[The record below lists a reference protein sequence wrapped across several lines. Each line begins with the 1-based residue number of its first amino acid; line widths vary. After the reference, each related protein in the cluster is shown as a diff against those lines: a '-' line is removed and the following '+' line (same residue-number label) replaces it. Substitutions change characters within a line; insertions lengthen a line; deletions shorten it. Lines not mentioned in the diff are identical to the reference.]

1 MDALCSTVQEKG
13 MSAGLDEHPPV
24 ETLLPNELMNDD
36 VQVWRTVLTDIYN
49 NTISYISNDSG
60 GTVRYCSLGC
70 RLITPYFGLLPS
82 TERTSGCLH
91 LLANVRV

>member
-1 MDALCSTVQEKG
+1 

-24 ETLLPNELMNDD
+24 EALLPNELMNDG
-36 VQVWRTVLTDIYN
+36 VQVWRTVPQIYIS
-49 NTISYISNDSG
+49 NTISYINNDSG
-60 GTVRYCSLGC
+60 GTVCYCSLDS
-70 RLITPYFGLLPS
+70 RLITPCFVLLPS